1 VSWLGSSRP
10 CAVTAFC
17 WPRRGRRAALEHG
30 GRVAEDEVDG
40 AGHEALAV
48 QVAERVR
55 VQGVLV
61 PVDAAA
67 VGDGAVGAHA
77 QRHRLVLRWPRRVL
91 HPQVLQDDPVS
102 RHGCMHHSQKVSVKG
117 FFFHG
122 FVPGCFRPAPDLDWL
137 PSALEELK

>member
-1 VSWLGSSRP
+1 VEGRARVLVGVLPALRGDRVLLAP
-10 CAVTAFC
+10 QGQA
-17 WPRRGRRAALEHG
+17 RRQRAALQHG

-102 RHGCMHHSQKVSVKG
+102 RHGCTHHSKRKIQIKIK
-117 FFFHG
+117 
-122 FVPGCFRPAPDLDWL
+122 
-137 PSALEELK
+137 